1 MLQDILQDKIQLI
14 TFQRTLQVKRAE
26 LLNLMI
32 TENFLYQP
40 VPCDSSPQSIIDLNS
55 SYTSHLYIVEGNFI
69 QWEKHGER
77 NRKEEVEKYCQLKL
91 PCLSC

>member
-40 VPCDSSPQSIIDLNS
+40 IPCDSSPQSIIDLNS

-69 QWEKHGER
+69 HWEKYG
-77 NRKEEVEKYCQLKL
+77 
-91 PCLSC
+91 